1 MLADFDLKM
10 FLKKEK
16 NSILPEITQFCVP
29 WGFKLAKSI

>member
-16 NSILPEITQFCVP
+16 NSILPEITQFFVLR
-29 WGFKLAKSI
+29 F